1 MANILIVDD
10 ELGIRNVLS
19 EILMEAGHQVSA
31 AEDAV
36 AALAQISKKTFDLV
50 LLDIWMPGMDGL
62 KLLQKLKA
70 EQQLTFPVIMMSGH
84 ATIESAMQAVQIGAV
99 DFLEKPIALKKLMM
113 AVDGASK
120 KWRERTWAERQES
133 ARQAFE
139 ETRQSR
145 SKTSKRKPAAPQGKL
160 PVFTIPEYN
169 LTLDFNQPYREQ
181 LLAFERAYFLT
192 TLAHVRH
199 SFADLSRHT
208 CLERTHLYRKVKQLG
223 IDVDE
228 ARAAA
233 ARAQSEV
240 GADTSGTAK
249 K

>member
-1 MANILIVDD
+1 M
-10 ELGIRNVLS
+10 
-19 EILMEAGHQVSA
+19 
-31 AEDAV
+31 
-36 AALAQISKKTFDLV
+36 
-50 LLDIWMPGMDGL
+50 
-62 KLLQKLKA
+62 
-70 EQQLTFPVIMMSGH
+70 
-84 ATIESAMQAVQIGAV
+84 
-99 DFLEKPIALKKLMM
+99 
-113 AVDGASK
+113 
-120 KWRERTWAERQES
+120 
-133 ARQAFE
+133 
-139 ETRQSR
+139 
-145 SKTSKRKPAAPQGKL
+145 